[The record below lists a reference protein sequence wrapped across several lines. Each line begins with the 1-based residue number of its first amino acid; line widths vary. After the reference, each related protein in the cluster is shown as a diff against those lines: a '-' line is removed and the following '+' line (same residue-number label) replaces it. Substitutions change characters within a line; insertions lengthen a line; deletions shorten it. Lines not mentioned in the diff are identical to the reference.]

1 MKPGYPEDN
10 RQRDFPPPQRAV
22 EVENVR
28 PGTEVSEYNVPAI
41 ISVCCGI
48 LGLFMLQIILAP
60 TAIVLGALGVH
71 SAKKSLP
78 STWRLAV
85 AGYVLGI
92 VDGIIWLILAS
103 VFHIAFFPL

>member
-10 RQRDFPPPQRAV
+10 RHRAFPAPPRGV
-22 EVENVR
+22 ELENAHSA
-28 PGTEVSEYNVPAI
+28 PAESEYNVLAI

-48 LGLFMLQIILAP
+48 LGLFMLQVALAP
-60 TAIVLGALGVH
+60 AAIVLGALGYH
-71 SAKKSLP
+71 SAQKSMP
-78 STWRLAV
+78 ATSRLAV

-103 VFHIAFFPL
+103 VFHIRFFPL

>member
-10 RQRDFPPPQRAV
+10 RHRAFPAPHQGLELDNVHRAG
-22 EVENVR
+22 EE
-28 PGTEVSEYNVPAI
+28 SEYNVLAI

-48 LGLFMLQIILAP
+48 LGLFMLQVALAP
-60 TAIVLGALGVH
+60 AAIVLGALGYH
-71 SAKKSLP
+71 SAKKSMP